1 MADGNASSFFFSNIV
16 FGFFFFKFV
25 TKTLI
30 RYSKL
35 LVINSAKRVHEIDT
49 LELYPWAH

>member
-1 MADGNASSFFFSNIV
+1 MGMAVVFFFQYC
-16 FGFFFFKFV
+16 FGIFFFKLV

-35 LVINSAKRVHEIDT
+35 LVINSTKRVHEIDT